1 MNWKKILPPGIDLKK
16 LSFEDYKNF
25 KNFYK
30 ILEHINNDLTG
41 PHGFKIF
48 YRLLHCLLFYGS
60 CCIVENKFPSL
71 SKCWKQLS
79 SLFLETKYSNEWL
92 VHCWIFCDF
101 PLNLITKEVFL
112 DHYMNFCLK
121 INGFPEDYVHV
132 KNFVTI
138 MKNSRL
144 GLYQEIA
151 STNHTTKY
159 MELFTNQIV
168 TTVRSVSYYEPGEIF
183 LTRIISYLG
192 NNFTI
197 HDACSYPATA
207 KLQLVGMVENKLK
220 LFANSKNGIT
230 NYDNFM
236 KLAGPYWMS
245 CTHTNSKIPILSPD
259 EYLNYYKNQ

>member
-1 MNWKKILPPGIDLKK
+1 M
-16 LSFEDYKNF
+16 
-25 KNFYK
+25 
-30 ILEHINNDLTG
+30 
-41 PHGFKIF
+41 
-48 YRLLHCLLFYGS
+48 
-60 CCIVENKFPSL
+60 
-71 SKCWKQLS
+71 
-79 SLFLETKYSNEWL
+79 
-92 VHCWIFCDF
+92 HCWIFCDF

-112 DHYMNFCLK
+112 DHYMNFCLE

-159 MELFTNQIV
+159 RELFTNQIV

-197 HDACSYPATA
+197 HDSCSYPATA
-207 KLQLVGMVENKLK
+207 KLQLVEMVENKLK
-220 LFANSKNGIT
+220 LFANGKNGIT